1 MALSGG
7 SRQLQLLGD
16 KLQPE
21 PFLMTKNDVSCASHG
36 FPAALQPLS
45 VSHNNYYCNRQ
56 QTNFSPH

>member
-21 PFLMTKNDVSCASHG
+21 PFLMTKKWFLLCFTWFFGCFAASIC
-36 FPAALQPLS
+36 FA
-45 VSHNNYYCNRQ
+45 
-56 QTNFSPH
+56 